1 MSMKRLSRDEAF
13 LIAVNV
19 AKLPNVPW
27 QILKD
32 IPRPPNSASRD
43 DWGPPMPEKYIKPA
57 VVAAGAL
64 MMLLGV
70 YQLAGWWG
78 LLTALGATLL
88 LFGALN

>member
-1 MSMKRLSRDEAF
+1 
-13 LIAVNV
+13 
-19 AKLPNVPW
+19 
-27 QILKD
+27 
-32 IPRPPNSASRD
+32 
-43 DWGPPMPEKYIKPA
+43 MPGKYIKPA
-57 VVAAGAL
+57 VVAAGAF